1 MSQEER
7 KFMQIIDKIVLE
19 GDPKKLAEIQQID
32 INTQLDGIWFYD
44 LCTPTNRVVQKS
56 DIKISKIKKK

>member
-32 INTQLDGIWFYD
+32 INTQLDGIWLYD
-44 LCTPTNRVVQKS
+44 LCRTTGHVTQKP
-56 DIKISKIKKK
+56 DIKINKFKKK